1 MTVFFNKK
9 EEVIQIELTQYG
21 KYLLSKGRFKPVLY
35 SFFDDEVLYD
45 VTYGGLSEEQN
56 DAVTRVKDSVY
67 MKTIYNFSSSLEFP
81 TPYSGSSLGVVDTN
95 HALSKPIGTMDPA
108 KSFKPAWKL
117 SLLTPESVPMSG
129 SVSYVETYNRGQTVP
144 QLFFT
149 GTYEYVSTDFGE
161 DIEKEQ
167 AIMLDVSEINTT
179 FKMRGN
185 FDVEVYEVQSGSG
198 EIIKQLNFIPE
209 EEARS
214 ENDFIKASEAEL
226 NDRYPDLNDTFVEY
240 FLDVRLDREIDDI
253 GRITVS
259 ENNLYNLD
267 DDDSGE
273 VC

>member
-1 MTVFFNKK
+1 
-9 EEVIQIELTQYG
+9 
-21 KYLLSKGRFKPVLY
+21 
-35 SFFDDEVLYD
+35 
-45 VTYGGLSEEQN
+45 
-56 DAVTRVKDSVY
+56 
-67 MKTIYNFSSSLEFP
+67 
-81 TPYSGSSLGVVDTN
+81 
-95 HALSKPIGTMDPA
+95 
-108 KSFKPAWKL
+108 
-117 SLLTPESVPMSG
+117 
-129 SVSYVETYNRGQTVP
+129 
-144 QLFFT
+144 
-149 GTYEYVSTDFGE
+149 
-161 DIEKEQ
+161 
-167 AIMLDVSEINTT
+167 
-179 FKMRGN
+179 MRGN